1 MKFVPGKCWPH
12 PVLCP
17 PEFGDDYINAEFQ
30 VEVDCKRVEGSTST
44 AASAEFALSDP
55 NLISLVQ
62 DRAAEY
68 VLLVK
73 SPQTNFRTALKAFDP
88 YVKAEFNGELAGRV
102 EFLSYLVCVEQ
113 QRSFTASGWHPDY
126 SGRSFDLDVGAVL
139 AVDWPKEY
147 WVDMA
152 DEGPVG
158 SIFEHQVID
167 LIGDQ
172 WKCDLENNRV
182 QILLTKSVS
191 SRFLSARERVESLPD
206 AQYFMNG
213 LYLPI
218 LIFVLNQADKQPES
232 YEQYRW
238 FSSLNF
244 RLEQVGCKQL
254 GMINADRA
262 IDAQRML
269 DYPFTKMP
277 IMAV

>member
-12 PVLCP
+12 PVLSP
-17 PEFGDDYINAEFQ
+17 PGFGDDYINAEFQ
-30 VEVDCKRVEGSTST
+30 VEVDCKRIAGGIAI

-55 NLISLVQ
+55 DLISLVQ

-73 SPQTNFRTALKAFDP
+73 SPQTNFRTALKTSDP
-88 YVKAEFNGELAGRV
+88 YVKTKFNGELAGRV
-102 EFLSYLVCVEQ
+102 ELLSYLVCVKQ

-147 WVDMA
+147 WVDTA
-152 DEGPVG
+152 DEGPVS
-158 SIFEHQVID
+158 SIFEHRVVD
-167 LIGDQ
+167 LIGEQ
-172 WKCDLENNRV
+172 WRCDLENNRI

-191 SRFLSARERVESLPD
+191 GRFLAAREKVNGLPD
-206 AQYFMNG
+206 GQYLMNG

-218 LIFVLNQADKQPES
+218 LIYVLNQADKQSES

-254 GMINADRA
+254 GTTNADRA
-262 IDAQRML
+262 IDAQRVL
-269 DYPFTKMP
+269 DSPFIKMP